1 MVVAIIINDHD
12 GESIQSF
19 IKSLSTLH
27 WEVTTRQVSYPTI
40 GDSVADSCTILTA
53 IHLSCAPQVKPVM
66 LAVPPTVKPLPLSHF
81 IYEPFNRPEH
91 SLCYGY
97 LDAEFNNDDTPLAN
111 IMTVSKPT
119 AAEKSSWPDI
129 NINYHLHR
137 KGATLSSSSG
147 SSVLSKDSLC
157 PPYNHC
163 SNNNIFQQFFG
174 IEFNHIG
181 HTYVRTIFP
190 HKFTRCFQLTEK
202 IQYSISHDS
211 NNHNL
216 DAAMPGRTS
225 SWLFLQLYHTLVHIR
240 DINSETV
247 SHYHAAPPASIQTLV
262 NGTICTKLPSREQW
276 IQAYRND
283 KEMCALTTLV
293 LKPDLINNKSLAEIN
308 HNYRGAIRNSYIC
321 IEDDML
327 IFKEPIG
334 GSSSYTRLQIVPR
347 EFYNVIFVAFHTNP
361 IGGHLNPYRTLHRI
375 RLRFYFPGM
384 YTYIVKM
391 CSTCPGCALS
401 NPTCSKSSEL
411 IYGFPVE
418 APFKVM
424 HFDGFSAG
432 TQKGFEG
439 NECFLIGCCGMT
451 AFACVEPVSHA
462 TATTFASAIMK
473 ILLRF
478 GICFTAVLDKD
489 SKFFGVCREALALLQ
504 VNCHIL
510 SSTNANPM
518 LVERINRYLN
528 KGLKIMC
535 NERESIRVA
544 QESILLLLYAWNSC
558 PIAGTDI
565 SRSLVAVGREFQFPI
580 DFSSDKHLELTSTT
594 NAIQSYSN
602 QLALRLEACHK
613 VAHLLVTEM
622 RSYHREMINA
632 KRPDPRVYAPGDIVF
647 ARRTVKSDAKR
658 GIVDK
663 LKFAYTG
670 PWRIIKHLSGAS
682 YEIVHADKATRKDKK
697 HASDLCPY
705 PPELIP
711 FQPVDGCDNQFGQ
724 LYKPISA
731 SAFKEAGLK
740 GIEPIKPYVLPA
752 NMAVTGQCHAFHWP
766 SLSELN
772 EELDFP
778 EWQND
783 FDCISHTHNN
793 IAETRLVLST
803 GPPPEAPKFAADTIL
818 SIEILMASIIKSED
832 RLFFVSINIGHDC
845 IREWRL
851 AHLSLDQS
859 MALYPSCTQD
869 GRFLFEIYLSH
880 PSDWRYNAINQRF
893 WLQYHHIEDIKAP
906 SPGADTHLI
915 RPSPSSSQYAE
926 QHKLQPLRKWINIT
940 HHDTFIHGPF
950 EFAII
955 NGRKS
960 RDRINAPDWQ
970 ILRLHHDMFR
980 NPVPS
985 ADVPTYSIH
994 VDRGAH
1000 TQFHSKH
1007 HCQTLAYEATRSY
1020 PTFN

>member
-1 MVVAIIINDHD
+1 
-12 GESIQSF
+12 
-19 IKSLSTLH
+19 
-27 WEVTTRQVSYPTI
+27 
-40 GDSVADSCTILTA
+40 
-53 IHLSCAPQVKPVM
+53 
-66 LAVPPTVKPLPLSHF
+66 
-81 IYEPFNRPEH
+81 
-91 SLCYGY
+91 
-97 LDAEFNNDDTPLAN
+97 
-111 IMTVSKPT
+111 
-119 AAEKSSWPDI
+119 
-129 NINYHLHR
+129 
-137 KGATLSSSSG
+137 
-147 SSVLSKDSLC
+147 
-157 PPYNHC
+157 
-163 SNNNIFQQFFG
+163 
-174 IEFNHIG
+174 
-181 HTYVRTIFP
+181 
-190 HKFTRCFQLTEK
+190 
-202 IQYSISHDS
+202 
-211 NNHNL
+211 
-216 DAAMPGRTS
+216 MPGRTS

-283 KEMCALTTLV
+283 KEMCALTALV

-418 APFKVM
+418 ALFKVM

-632 KRPDPRVYAPGDIVF
+632 KRPDPRVYAPGILYSPAPLSNQMLNAVSLTNLNL
-647 ARRTVKSDAKR
+647 RTRDLGGSLNTLAERHTKLCTHTRPLKTTKR
-658 GIVDK
+658 MLQIYAPTLPNSFHSNLLMVVTISLVNFTNQFRLQHSRKPGSK
-663 LKFAYTG
+663 GLN
-670 PWRIIKHLSGAS
+670 LSNHM
-682 YEIVHADKATRKDKK
+682 Y
-697 HASDLCPY
+697 Y
-705 PPELIP
+705 PPI
-711 FQPVDGCDNQFGQ
+711 
-724 LYKPISA
+724 
-731 SAFKEAGLK
+731 
-740 GIEPIKPYVLPA
+740 
-752 NMAVTGQCHAFHWP
+752 
-766 SLSELN
+766 
-772 EELDFP
+772 
-778 EWQND
+778 
-783 FDCISHTHNN
+783 
-793 IAETRLVLST
+793 
-803 GPPPEAPKFAADTIL
+803 
-818 SIEILMASIIKSED
+818 
-832 RLFFVSINIGHDC
+832 
-845 IREWRL
+845 WRL
-851 AHLSLDQS
+851 LDN
-859 MALYPSCTQD
+859 ATPSIGQA
-869 GRFLFEIYLSH
+869 YL
-880 PSDWRYNAINQRF
+880 N
-893 WLQYHHIEDIKAP
+893 
-906 SPGADTHLI
+906 
-915 RPSPSSSQYAE
+915 
-926 QHKLQPLRKWINIT
+926 
-940 HHDTFIHGPF
+940 
-950 EFAII
+950 
-955 NGRKS
+955 
-960 RDRINAPDWQ
+960 
-970 ILRLHHDMFR
+970 
-980 NPVPS
+980 
-985 ADVPTYSIH
+985 
-994 VDRGAH
+994 
-1000 TQFHSKH
+1000 
-1007 HCQTLAYEATRSY
+1007 
-1020 PTFN
+1020 